1 MVPLL
6 ELLKVTKNFGGL
18 CAVNNLDLNLERG
31 ELLGL
36 IGPNGAG
43 KTTVFNL
50 ISGVLKVSKGSI
62 IFKGHNV
69 TKDNPH
75 KINRMGICRTFQ
87 LKTIFDDL
95 TVLQNVMMA
104 GYTQRGLGIGFVD
117 AFLPKAKRRK
127 ELEQGAIEMIEH
139 VGLADHKDELAKN
152 LPHGFRQAMTVAMA
166 LMTEPEV
173 LLLDEPVSGMNV
185 KEIIWIMGLINSLRQ
200 NGERSI
206 LLIEHHMKAVMD
218 YCDRIVV
225 INFGSKIAE
234 GLPEEIRQNKD
245 VIAAYLGGKS
255 HAY

>member
-6 ELLKVTKNFGGL
+6 ELAKVSKNFGGL

-31 ELLGL
+31 ELLAL

-50 ISGVLKVSKGSI
+50 ISGVLKVSRGSI

-95 TVLQNVMMA
+95 TVFQNVMMG
-104 GYTQRGLGIGFVD
+104 GYTKKGLGIGFVD
-117 AFLPKAKRRK
+117 AFLAKAKRRK
-127 ELEQGAIEMIEH
+127 ELEQDALEMIEH
-139 VGLADHKDELAKN
+139 VGLADQKGELAKN

-166 LMTEPEV
+166 LMTDPEV

-185 KEIIWIMGLINSLRQ
+185 KEITWIMGLINSLRQ
-200 NGERSI
+200 NGKRSI

-218 YCDRIVV
+218 YCDRIAV

-234 GLPEEIRQNKD
+234 GLPEEIRENEG
-245 VIAAYLGGKS
+245 VIAAYLGEKS

>member
-1 MVPLL
+1 MIPLL
-6 ELLKVTKNFGGL
+6 ELSKVTKNFGGL
-18 CAVNNLDLNLERG
+18 CAVNNMDLRLEKG

-43 KTTVFNL
+43 KTTIFNL
-50 ISGVLKVSKGSI
+50 ISGIFKVSSGSI
-62 IFKGHNV
+62 TFKGQNIS
-69 TKDNPH
+69 KKNPH
-75 KINRMGICRTFQ
+75 EISRVGICRTFQ

-95 TVLQNVMMA
+95 TVLQNVML
-104 GYTQRGLGIGFVD
+104 GGCIKKGLGIGFWD
-117 AFLPKAKRRK
+117 AFLPKTKKRK
-127 ELEQGAIEMIEH
+127 ELEKSAIEMIEH

-200 NGERSI
+200 NGKRSI

-234 GLPEEIRQNKD
+234 GHPEEIRQNED
-245 VIAAYLGGKS
+245 VIAAYLGEKS
-255 HAY
+255 RAT